1 MVLDPSPPPLIS
13 ILVSTRIPWDD
24 CVVFSYKWGYLL
36 DTEVPSQVRMSP
48 KMPSRCTKMCSRC
61 TKMSMRCSKMS
72 SRYPNMMHYFQT
84 QRWGIILWDDALLH
98 QMMHYY
104 MRWCITT
111 WDDALLHEMMHYY
124 MKENRWHDQYTHH
137 QKHLRVCVW
146 DDSSAATH
154 CSRRTHS
161 TRPVGISNSAQRITC
176 VCVCVCVCVCH
187 DSNVLDALFQ
197 INVF

>member
-111 WDDALLHEMMHYY
+111 W
-124 MKENRWHDQYTHH
+124 
-137 QKHLRVCVW
+137 
-146 DDSSAATH
+146 
-154 CSRRTHS
+154 RRT
-161 TRPVGISNSAQRITC
+161 VGMINTHTTKNTCACVCGMTHQLRRTVLEEHILLDPLASAIVRSVSRVC
-176 VCVCVCVCVCH
+176 VCVCVCVCVMTQTFWMHC
-187 DSNVLDALFQ
+187 SK
-197 INVF
+197 